1 MNKDKS
7 WTKKEVEEFSETF
20 IGIIMNQNQRMP
32 PSVY

>member
-7 WTKKEVEEFSETF
+7 WTKEEVKEVSNIF
-20 IGIIMNQNQRMP
+20 INLFMNQNQRMP

>member
-7 WTKKEVEEFSETF
+7 WTKEEVKEFSDIFVELFTNH
-20 IGIIMNQNQRMP
+20 NQKMP